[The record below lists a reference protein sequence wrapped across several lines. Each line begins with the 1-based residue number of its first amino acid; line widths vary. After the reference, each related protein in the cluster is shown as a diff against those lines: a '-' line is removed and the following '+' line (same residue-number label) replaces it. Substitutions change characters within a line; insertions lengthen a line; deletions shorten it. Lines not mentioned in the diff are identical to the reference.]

1 LFRKFAISSVAGS
14 RRYVMPTWDTVAIVG
29 VGLIGGSI
37 GMALRERKLAK
48 KVVGIGRRAGSLKE
62 AKELGAITT
71 TALSIEEGVAD
82 ADVVVVCTPVGQI
95 AEHALQVAAAC
106 GEKTLIT
113 DAGSTKAAIVAKV
126 QAELPRGRRFVG
138 SHPLAGSEKSGAAF
152 ARGDLFEGRVVVVT
166 PTKQTKEDDSQET
179 CDFWSGLGATVLVM
193 SPTAHDKALAGT
205 SHVPH
210 LIASAAAAST
220 EKSDLPL
227 AASGWRDLTRIAAG
241 DAELWTQILLEN
253 QTHVLKS
260 LARFE
265 KKVEAFRAAL
275 ERGDRRKI
283 LQLLTEGKSVRD
295 ALGN

>member
-1 LFRKFAISSVAGS
+1 
-14 RRYVMPTWDTVAIVG
+14 MPNWNTVAIVG

-37 GMALRERKLAK
+37 GLALRERKLATN
-48 KVVGIGRRAGSLKE
+48 VVGIGRRAASLKK
-62 AKELGAITT
+62 AKEMGVVTETSLK
-71 TALSIEEGVAD
+71 LEQGVAD
-82 ADVVVVCTPVGQI
+82 ADVVVVCTPVGEI
-95 AEHALQVAAAC
+95 AEHVFQVAAAS

-126 QAELPRGRRFVG
+126 QAELPRGKRFVG

-166 PTKQTKEDDSQET
+166 PSKKTTDDDVQAT
-179 CDFWSGLGATVLVM
+179 GDFWSSLGATVLMM
-193 SPTAHDKALAGT
+193 SPEAHDKALAGT

-241 DAELWTQILLEN
+241 DPELWTQILLEN
-253 QTHVLKS
+253 QAYVLKS
-260 LARFE
+260 LGRFE
-265 KKVEAFRAAL
+265 KTVAAFRTAL
-275 ERGDRRKI
+275 ERGDRRKV